1 MGDDDRPVDLGRVRR
16 ARARLEDTLRKYPEV
31 RERTAD
37 FLRGDP
43 ALADLEAIEMGE
55 RTDKLVRIPLV
66 LVEKAD
72 ELIPHMQADPAYQQ
86 MSVFDGHVTESQ
98 GVRVTQ
104 TAVIRAALAVG
115 LDMLRERY
123 GLTESEITDQP

>member
-1 MGDDDRPVDLGRVRR
+1 MGDDDRPLDLGNVRR
-16 ARARLEDTLRKYPEV
+16 SLARVEDTLREHPEV
-31 RERTAD
+31 RDRTAD

-43 ALADLEAIEMGE
+43 TPAEMEAMEMSE

-72 ELIPHMQADPAYQQ
+72 GLIPHMQTDPAYQQ
-86 MSVFDGHVTESQ
+86 MSTFDGHVTESQ

-123 GLTESEITDQP
+123 GLTEGEATD